1 MRLLVAALV
10 SLSMMGCSPVPTRST
25 AATENS
31 QVKHQWTSPAA
42 LKHKRKFKD
51 MNFDRVR
58 KLICW
63 NDNKKG
69 AAAGT
74 GFVIKE
80 GILVTA
86 AHVVDQHCKDSATQL
101 PVKVY
106 YVDWD
111 NDFAL
116 VAMNTGPVTDVMD
129 YSCDGYIMG
138 ERYSAI
144 GYAGGTRLRET
155 RLVAKGT
162 YTKDSDNMRI
172 SPTEV
177 TPSVHL
183 ANLEGNI
190 YHGMSG
196 GPVIDE
202 AGVVV
207 GINSTTNGDGSGG
220 SRELRD
226 TILCNGKPRKNPEH
240 RRTPPMADMSRVPG
254 LRTE

>member
-1 MRLLVAALV
+1 MRLLVAVLV
-10 SLSMMGCSPVPTRST
+10 SLSIMGCSPAPTGST
-25 AATENS
+25 AAIENTP
-31 QVKHQWTSPAA
+31 VKLKTTSPASQ
-42 LKHKRKFKD
+42 KNRKFKD
-51 MNFDRVR
+51 LNFDRVR

-69 AAAGT
+69 SAAGT
-74 GFVIKE
+74 GFIIKE
-80 GILVTA
+80 GVLVTA

-116 VAMNTGPVTDVMD
+116 VAMNTGPVTDVME
-129 YSCDGYIMG
+129 YSCAGYLKD
-138 ERYSAI
+138 ERYTAI

-162 YTKDSDNMRI
+162 YTNTNANMRI
-172 SPTEV
+172 SPTKV
-177 TPSVHL
+177 TPSIHL
-183 ANLEGNI
+183 AQLEGNI

-196 GPVIDE
+196 GPIIDE
-202 AGVVV
+202 SGIVV
-207 GINSTTNGDGSGG
+207 GINSTTNGDGTGG

-226 TILCNGKPRKNPEH
+226 TILCGSARHSPVN
-240 RRTPPMADMSRVPG
+240 RRTPPMADLSKVSG

>member
-1 MRLLVAALV
+1 MRLLVAALT
-10 SLSMMGCSPVPTRST
+10 SLSLLACSPAPSGSASPV
-25 AATENS
+25 
-31 QVKHQWTSPAA
+31 QVRPKHEFTSPAA
-42 LKHKRKFKD
+42 KKHQRKFKD
-51 MNFDRVR
+51 LNFDRVR

-80 GILVTA
+80 GVLVTA
-86 AHVVDQHCKDSATQL
+86 AHVIDQHCKDSATQL
-101 PVKVY
+101 PVRVY

-116 VAMNTGPVTDVMD
+116 VAMNTGPVTDVME
-129 YSCDGYIMG
+129 YSCNGYLKD
-138 ERYSAI
+138 ERYTAI

-162 YTKDSDNMRI
+162 YTRDSDNMRI

-183 ANLEGNI
+183 SNLEGNI

-196 GPVIDE
+196 GPIIDE
-202 AGVVV
+202 DGIVV

-226 TILCNGKPRKNPEH
+226 TILCGTPRQNPAH
-240 RRTPPMADMSRVPG
+240 RKTPPMADVSKVSG